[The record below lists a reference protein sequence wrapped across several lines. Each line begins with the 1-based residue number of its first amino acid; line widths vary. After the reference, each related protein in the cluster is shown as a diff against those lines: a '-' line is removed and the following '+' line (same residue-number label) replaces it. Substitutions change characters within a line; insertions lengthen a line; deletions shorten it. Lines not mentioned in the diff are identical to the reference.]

1 MESYVTYFTLGV
13 LSLTGYMYYESK
25 TNDIINVKSTLD
37 GRDYLVRNKENSVDA
52 ANRLAQIRLNMV
64 KLCDYLEA
72 NHQDEEH
79 VQLLLKRFNP
89 NNLLEKPKSSKY
101 TAYSVNKGE
110 KIVICLREKET
121 DNLIKI
127 NTLMFVSLHELA
139 HVMTKSVGHTEEFW
153 DNFRYLLKKSIKVG
167 IFEHVDYSKSPEK
180 YCGIKITD
188 TPLQL

>member
-37 GRDYLVRNKENSVDA
+37 GRDYLVRNKEDSVDA

-167 IFEHVDYSKSPEK
+167 VFEHVDYSKSPEK